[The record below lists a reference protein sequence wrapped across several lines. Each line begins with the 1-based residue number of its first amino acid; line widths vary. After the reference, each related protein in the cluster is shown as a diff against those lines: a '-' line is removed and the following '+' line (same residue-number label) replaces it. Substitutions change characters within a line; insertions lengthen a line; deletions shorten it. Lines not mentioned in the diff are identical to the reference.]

1 MGDTASRGNI
11 SAPQMVADA
20 LLRSLTGTTAQ
31 LRVTNTNAD
40 QSQSELGLIATA
52 FVDISIGPV
61 VMRKL
66 RPARQE
72 TGDMQWELLVSATG
86 IEQQVSALE
95 LASAKSLFELTLAV
109 TVAGQS
115 YLIGSFTANEAFG
128 QIYMY
133 RLLLHEAKRQ
143 AI

>member
-1 MGDTASRGNI
+1 M
-11 SAPQMVADA
+11 
-20 LLRSLTGTTAQ
+20 TAQ
-31 LRVTNTNAD
+31 LRVTNINAD
-40 QSQSELGLIATA
+40 QSQSELGLVATA

-72 TGDMQWELLVSATG
+72 TGDARWELLVSATTV
-86 IEQQVSALE
+86 EQQVSALE
-95 LASAKSLFELTLAV
+95 LTSAQSLFELTLAV

-115 YLIGSFTANEAFG
+115 YLIESFTANEAFG
-128 QIYMY
+128 RIYMY
-133 RLLLHEAKRQ
+133 RLLLHEAKQQ